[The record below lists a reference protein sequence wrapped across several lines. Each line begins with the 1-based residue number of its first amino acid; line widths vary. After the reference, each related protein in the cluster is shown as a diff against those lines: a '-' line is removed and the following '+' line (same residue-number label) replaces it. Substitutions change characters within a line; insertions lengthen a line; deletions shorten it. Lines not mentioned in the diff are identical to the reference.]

1 MSKNL
6 WILTEESVHIA
17 EIKKIII
24 ESSLKHN
31 LDIELLDISIN
42 AVVENGI
49 FQQQYSV
56 DGFNSPKINNI
67 FIHSVGPST
76 KNPFVDFIV
85 FLKEK
90 KPRTKDLFKD
100 CIF

>member
-31 LDIELLDISIN
+31 LDIELLDFFACSS
-42 AVVENGI
+42 AS
-49 FQQQYSV
+49 FFSV
-56 DGFNSPKINNI
+56 SFS
-67 FIHSVGPST
+67 
-76 KNPFVDFIV
+76 
-85 FLKEK
+85 
-90 KPRTKDLFKD
+90 
-100 CIF
+100 